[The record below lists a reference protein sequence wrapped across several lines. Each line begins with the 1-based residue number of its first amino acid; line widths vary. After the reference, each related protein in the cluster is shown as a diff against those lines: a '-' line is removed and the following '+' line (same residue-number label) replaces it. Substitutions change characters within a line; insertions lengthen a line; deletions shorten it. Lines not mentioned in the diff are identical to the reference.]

1 MYIGIDVGGTNLRA
15 GITDES
21 GTLICVEQIPLEF
34 RGAEALAETL
44 ASLSEEVVAAAR
56 CSLAEIRSVGIGIP
70 GAVSRDKVLYTSNIP
85 LRDVPLVEL
94 MEHRLKPPVLLEN
107 DANCAVVGE
116 WLCGSGRGCEN
127 FAVVTIGTGIG
138 GGFVWNGKL
147 CSGGTVGEIGHM
159 VIHGN
164 GHPCVCGR
172 RGCWEAHAAAP
183 ALIRGARQAMERH
196 PESLLYDLSASRGT
210 LDGETVFCAAE
221 AGDPAALEVCRIY
234 VEDLALGVTNLVN
247 VVQPEVLALSGGI
260 AGAPKELLL
269 DPLCELVKET
279 CYSRFI
285 GVWPRIVRAELGND
299 AGVVGAALL
308 GRVI

>member
-1 MYIGIDVGGTNLRA
+1 VYIGIDVGGTNLRA
-15 GITDES
+15 GITDEA
-21 GTLICVEQIPLEF
+21 GTLVSVKQIPLVF

-44 ASLSEEVVAAAR
+44 ASLAEEVVTDAGS
-56 CSLAEIRSVGIGIP
+56 SLTEIRSIGIGIP
-70 GAVSRDKVLYTSNIP
+70 GAVSRDRVLYTSNIP
-85 LRDVPLVEL
+85 LRDVPLAEFL
-94 MEHRLKPPVLLEN
+94 ERRLERPVLLEN

-116 WLCGSGRGCEN
+116 WLCGRGRGCGN

-164 GHPCVCGR
+164 GQPCVCGR

-183 ALIRGARQAMERH
+183 ALIRMARQAMERH
-196 PESLLYDLSASRGT
+196 RESLLHDFTAHHGVLE
-210 LDGETVFCAAE
+210 GETVFRAAE
-221 AGDPAALEVCRIY
+221 AGDPVALKVCRAY
-234 VEDLALGVTNLVN
+234 VEELALGFTNLVN
-247 VVQPEVLALSGGI
+247 VIQPEVLALSGGI
-260 AGAPKELLL
+260 AGAPEKLLL
-269 DPLCELVKET
+269 EPLRELVKES